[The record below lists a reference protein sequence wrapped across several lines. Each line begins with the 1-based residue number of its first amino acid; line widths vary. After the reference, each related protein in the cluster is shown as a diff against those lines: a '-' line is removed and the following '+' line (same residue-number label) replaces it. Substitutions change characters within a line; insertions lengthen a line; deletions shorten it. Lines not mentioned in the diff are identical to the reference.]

1 MKKKKKKKC
10 LYIPPTCEVIQMEAF
25 NIMEVSGVMGGF
37 EIDKNQPTLNGD
49 EGDGPQNSGNRSAE
63 EENNIIHYI
72 RK

>member
-1 MKKKKKKKC
+1 MQKDSKKKC

-25 NIMEVSGVMGGF
+25 NIMEVSGKLEGF
-37 EIDKNQPTLNGD
+37 HYDGTLNGD

-63 EENNIIHYI
+63 DENNIINYI

>member
-1 MKKKKKKKC
+1 MQKDSKKKC

-25 NIMEVSGVMGGF
+25 NIMEVSGKLSGF
-37 EIDKNQPTLNGD
+37 IYETTLNGD